1 MIKHF
6 YDCLLWNLQIGNAV
20 INDETDN
27 LGMYDYFASH
37 ALISDKTLYQIKK
50 HCDFGTLSSNECKAV
65 STEVDNDLENID
77 IYNIYAPLCHS
88 SNLTKKPKKPS
99 VSS

>member
-1 MIKHF
+1 M
-6 YDCLLWNLQIGNAV
+6 

-37 ALISDKTLYQIKK
+37 ALISDKTWYEIKE
-50 HCDFGTLSSNECKAV
+50 HCDFGTLSSNECKVLTA
-65 STEVDNDLENID
+65 EADNDLDNID
-77 IYNIYAPLCHS
+77 IYNIYAPLCYDN
-88 SNLTKKPKKPS
+88 NLTKKPKKTS